1 VKEQLLNLSW
11 IKFPATI
18 GGTVQKGDREMKV
31 GIVGLGLMGGS
42 FGLALKN
49 SIPELEITG
58 FDHNQK
64 HCQTALS
71 LGLIDHIG
79 TFDEIK
85 KCDVIIL
92 AIPVEGIIK
101 ALHELK
107 DISLETTVIDL
118 GSTKAKIVRE
128 CPPQIRQNFVAAHP
142 MAGREKFGPSAAIPD
157 LYRNKIVVLCDLEEN
172 ALQHS
177 DRAIEIFEALGMQIV
192 YMKAAE
198 HDRHAAY
205 ISHMPHAVSFAL
217 ANSVMEQEDPK
228 SILALAAGGFRDMS
242 RIAKSSPQMWSDIFL
257 QNADHVIEAIE
268 SFQTEL
274 QKAKELVQSR
284 DEKALK
290 KWMQSANELHKIL

>member
-1 VKEQLLNLSW
+1 
-11 IKFPATI
+11 
-18 GGTVQKGDREMKV
+18 MKI

-42 FGLALKN
+42 MGLALRN
-49 SIPELEITG
+49 ARSDFEVIG
-58 FDHNQK
+58 FDHNEA
-64 HCQTALS
+64 HREEALAR
-71 LGLIDHIG
+71 GLVDAIG
-79 TFDEIK
+79 DFGTIK
-85 KCDVIIL
+85 QCDVIIL
-92 AIPVEGIIK
+92 AIPVEGIIA
-101 ALHELK
+101 ALK
-107 DISLETTVIDL
+107 SLEDVSPETTIIDL

-128 CPPQIRQNFVAAHP
+128 CPPRIRPNFVAAHP
-142 MAGREKFGPSAAIPD
+142 MAGREKFGPDAAIPD
-157 LYRNKIVVLCDLEEN
+157 LYAGQIVVLCDLEEN
-172 ALQHS
+172 ALLHS
-177 DRAIEIFEALGMQIV
+177 DRAIEIFNTLGMVIV

-257 QNADHVIEAIE
+257 QNADYVIEAIE

-274 QKAKELVQSR
+274 QKAKEMVEKR
-284 DEKALK
+284 DETALQ

>member
-1 VKEQLLNLSW
+1 M
-11 IKFPATI
+11 
-18 GGTVQKGDREMKV
+18 RV

-42 FGLALKN
+42 FGLALKKN
-49 SIPELEITG
+49 MQGVEIVG
-58 FDHNQK
+58 FDHNEQ
-64 HCQTALS
+64 HCSQALR
-71 LGLIDHIG
+71 LKLIDKVG
-79 TFDEIK
+79 TFEEIK
-85 KCDVIIL
+85 QCDVIVL

-101 ALHELK
+101 ALHELE

-128 CPPQIRQNFVAAHP
+128 CPPKIRQNFVAAHP

-157 LYRNKIVVLCDLEEN
+157 LYKDRIVVLCDLEEN
-172 ALQHS
+172 ALIHS

-228 SILALAAGGFRDMS
+228 SILALAAGGFKDMS

-257 QNADHVIEAIE
+257 QNSDHVIEAIE

-274 QKAKELVQSR
+274 QKAKEMVQKR

-290 KWMQSANELHKIL
+290 AWMESANKLHKIL

>member
-1 VKEQLLNLSW
+1 M
-11 IKFPATI
+11 
-18 GGTVQKGDREMKV
+18 RV

-42 FGLALKN
+42 FGLALKK
-49 SIPELEITG
+49 SMQDVEIVG
-58 FDHNQK
+58 FDHNEQ
-64 HCQTALS
+64 HCSQALR
-71 LGLIDHIG
+71 LKLIDKVG
-79 TFDEIK
+79 TFEEIK
-85 KCDVIIL
+85 QCDVIVL

-101 ALHELK
+101 ALHELE
-107 DISLETTVIDL
+107 DIFPETTVIDL

-128 CPPQIRQNFVAAHP
+128 CPPKIRQNFVAAHP

-157 LYRNKIVVLCDLEEN
+157 LYKDRIVVLCDLEEN
-172 ALQHS
+172 ALIHS

-228 SILALAAGGFRDMS
+228 SILALAAGGFKDMS

-257 QNADHVIEAIE
+257 QNSDHVIEAIE

-274 QKAKELVQSR
+274 QKAKEMVQKR

-290 KWMQSANELHKIL
+290 AWMESANELHKIL

>member
-1 VKEQLLNLSW
+1 M
-11 IKFPATI
+11 TI
-18 GGTVQKGDREMKV
+18 

-42 FGLALKN
+42 FGLALKEN
-49 SIPELEITG
+49 MQGIRVVG
-58 FDHNQK
+58 FDHNEK
-64 HCQTALS
+64 HCSEALS
-71 LGLIDHIG
+71 LGLVDEIG
-79 TFDEIK
+79 DFETIK

-92 AIPVEGIIK
+92 AIPVEGIIA
-101 ALHELK
+101 ALK
-107 DISLETTVIDL
+107 SLEDVGPETTIIDL

-128 CPPQIRQNFVAAHP
+128 CPPRIRQNFVAAHP
-142 MAGREKFGPSAAIPD
+142 MAGREKFGPAAAIPD
-157 LYRNKIVVLCDLEEN
+157 LYRGQIVVLCDLEEN
-172 ALQHS
+172 ALLHS
-177 DRAIEIFEALGMQIV
+177 DRAIEIFEALGMYIV

-242 RIAKSSPQMWSDIFL
+242 RIAKSSPQMWSDIFI

-274 QKAKELVQSR
+274 QKAKEMVEQK
-284 DEKALK
+284 DEEALK